1 MHRINQLKQKQMK
14 TKHTQGKWELSH
26 GANTFP
32 TIGSVELHQAIATV
46 HKIEKVKGFC
56 EEAEANAKLIAAA
69 PELLEALIRVIEDRE
84 FDNNSIPQS
93 TINKVKN
100 AIKKATE

>member
-1 MHRINQLKQKQMK
+1 ME

-69 PELLEALIRVIEDRE
+69 PELLEALIEINDFVENMVKAKMI
-84 FDNNSIPQS
+84 SPIAGK
-93 TINKVKN
+93 TIKN
-100 AIKKATE
+100 RATNVIKKATE